1 MLTSLVS
8 TSPMAAR
15 AGSVDVSVAALGAA
29 TRLFAKRGFEATSL
43 QDIANEVGVTK
54 PAILHHFPS
63 KEELRRAVLAAILD
77 HWRERLPAILLAAT
91 AADDRFDGVLGGF
104 PRVLRRRPGSRA
116 ARRPRDARP
125 ARRDP
130 RAHARARPPVDQR
143 GRALHRAR
151 QGEGRAPHPDVDAE
165 AYTVH
170 VLSLVISALA
180 SERRRRRARE
190 ARHDDRRR
198 ARAVL
203 AAELGRI
210 ARASLFVHPAPTAS
224 RPATP
229 ARKPPSAPSARSPKR
244 KP

>member
-1 MLTSLVS
+1 
-8 TSPMAAR
+8 MAAR

-91 AADDRFDGVLGGF
+91 AADDRFDGVLGE
-104 PRVLRRRPGSRA
+104 LRAFFAADPDRARLVVREMLDRPDEIRELM
-116 ARRPRDARP
+116 
-125 ARRDP
+125 
-130 RAHARARPPVDQR
+130 RAHVRPWISAVALYIER
-143 GRALHRAR
+143 GKEK
-151 QGEGRAPHPDVDAE
+151 GEHHPDVDAE

-180 SERRRRRARE
+180 SESIAVGVLEKPGTTTADARARY
-190 ARHDDRRR
+190 
-198 ARAVL
+198 